1 MKIYINEFS
10 DNKKANSSKLSDDV
24 LSKFAELV
32 ETYLDDD
39 VRKIKDKLSIKEKE
53 NRKLKE
59 SYDIL
64 KKEYSSKLSDLS
76 KYKSIGRILNIVKRL
91 NDQGKISGPT
101 FNSIRNLLFT
111 IENKKYSELI
121 EIEEKLSAFVS

>member
-1 MKIYINEFS
+1 VKIYINEFS